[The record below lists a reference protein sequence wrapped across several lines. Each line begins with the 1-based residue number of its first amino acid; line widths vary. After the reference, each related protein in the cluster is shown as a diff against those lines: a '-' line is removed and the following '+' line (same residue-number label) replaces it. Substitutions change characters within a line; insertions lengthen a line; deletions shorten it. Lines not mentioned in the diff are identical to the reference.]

1 MSVQEQLQ
9 KEFNLQAGQVD
20 QVIQLIDSGNTI
32 PFIARYRKEATG
44 NLDDQLLRELA
55 ERLQALR
62 ALQERQAEVCR
73 LIEAQ
78 GLLTAELAAAVGQAR
93 TLTEIDDLYRPYR
106 PKRRTRAS
114 AARERGLQPLA
125 DLLLEQPADETVL
138 RGLADTLVRGNPDL
152 TDFAAAMAGAQD
164 ILAEQIA
171 DDAWVRRRLRMLIY
185 QEGVLET
192 KGKTDEVTVYETF
205 YQYSES
211 VSRIAGHRLLAIN
224 RGEREKILSVKITL
238 PPEMPV
244 FILKGRLIRH
254 ESAAEPWLTE
264 VAEDAWKRLLLPSLE
279 TEIRNELTEKAEIQ
293 AVHVFA
299 ANLRSLLMQP
309 PIRGRRVLGL
319 DPGYRTGC
327 KLAVVDATGRVLDTG
342 VIYPTPPH
350 NKIKEAGEM
359 VCRLVRQHQIDLAAI
374 GNGTASREAEL
385 FIGSLIR
392 DEQLPLRYLMVSEA
406 GASVYSASKLGAEEF
421 PDYDVSLRS
430 AVSIARRLQD
440 PLAELVKIEPRSI
453 GVGQYQHDLNSR
465 HLDDSLRGVVE
476 DCVNQVG
483 VDLNTASPSLLSY
496 VSGLSTAVARN
507 IVSWRDRNGPFSARK
522 NLHLVPQLGPRAFEQ
537 CAGFLRIPGAAELLD
552 NTSVHPESYE
562 PVYQLSRLLKLPPS
576 PELAATARK
585 QDCAALA
592 KSLGLGELTF
602 MDILAALEKPGRDP
616 RDDLPQP
623 TLRQDVLELKDLRP
637 GMVLQGVVRNVA
649 DFGAFVDIGV
659 HQDGLVHVS
668 EMSDQYIRNPL
679 SLVRVGQPVTVRILQ
694 VDPVRKRISL
704 TMKNLA
710 QPAAREE

>member
-9 KEFNLQAGQVD
+9 REFNLQAWQVD
-20 QVIQLIDSGNTI
+20 QVMQLIDAGNTI

-55 ERLQALR
+55 DRLQALR
-62 ALQERQAEVCR
+62 ALQERQTEVCR
-73 LIEAQ
+73 LVEAQ
-78 GLLTAELAAAVGQAR
+78 GQLTAELAAAIGQAR

-114 AARERGLQPLA
+114 IARERGLQPLA
-125 DLLLEQPADETVL
+125 DLLLAQPADEAAL
-138 RGLADTLVRGNPDL
+138 HLLADTLVHKNPDL
-152 TDFAAAMAGAQD
+152 IDFAAAIAGAQD

-171 DDAWVRRRLRMLIY
+171 DDAWVRRRLRMLIC

-192 KGKTDEVTVYETF
+192 KGKTEEVTVYEPY
-205 YQYSES
+205 YQFSES
-211 VSRIAGHRLLAIN
+211 VSRIAGHRILAIN
-224 RGEREKILSVKITL
+224 RGEREKFLSVKITL
-238 PPEMPV
+238 SPDLPV
-244 FILKGRLIRH
+244 SILRGRLIQH
-254 ESAAEPWLTE
+254 ESAAASLLAQ
-264 VAEDAWKRLLLPSLE
+264 VAEDAWKRLLQPSLE

-293 AVHVFA
+293 AIHVFA
-299 ANLRSLLMQP
+299 ANLRSLLLQP

-350 NKIKEAGEM
+350 NKIKEAGEI
-359 VCRLVRQHQIDLAAI
+359 VSRLVRQHQVDLAAI

-385 FIGSLIR
+385 FISSLIR
-392 DEQLPLRYLMVSEA
+392 EEQLPLRYLMVSEA

-421 PDYDVSLRS
+421 PEYDVSLRS

-453 GVGQYQHDLNSR
+453 GVGQYQHDLNNR

-496 VSGLSTAVARN
+496 VSGLSAATARN
-507 IVSWRDRNGPFSARK
+507 IVAWRDRNGPFSARK

-552 NTSVHPESYE
+552 NTPVHPESYD
-562 PVYQLSRLLKLPPS
+562 PVYQLSRMLKLPPS
-576 PELAATARK
+576 PALAAAARK

-592 KSLGLGELTF
+592 QSLGLGELTF

-623 TLRQDVLELKDLRP
+623 TMRQDVLELKDLRP

-679 SLVRVGQPVTVRILQ
+679 SLVRVGQPVAVRILQ

-704 TMKNLA
+704 TMKDLI